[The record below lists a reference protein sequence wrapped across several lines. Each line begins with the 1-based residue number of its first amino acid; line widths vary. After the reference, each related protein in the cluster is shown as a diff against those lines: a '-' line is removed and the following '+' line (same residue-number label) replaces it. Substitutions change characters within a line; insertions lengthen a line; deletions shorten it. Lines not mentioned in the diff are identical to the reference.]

1 MKQIL
6 TEESFEVPS
15 KVEVAIKAKNLE
27 YKSNF

>member
-15 KVEVAIKAKNLE
+15 KVEVAIKAKHVE
-27 YKSNF
+27 VKGNF